1 MTKNNDVPSSEGYVK
16 YDKNAQH
23 IKSFSGKYRP
33 LLIFTNK
40 NCSANILLN
49 FLMEGK
55 EEYVEK
61 DNMSFHGKSTME
73 IRKALSEKKCS
84 VVITEDHTEEELKD
98 IHNIL
103 NYYTYSAILFY
114 DRTNPIDKNK
124 TIWDMLDSKNTPRA
138 AICVQDLYKENIN
151 LYILQTIFN
160 YIHVDISTEQFT
172 NAKIYGIIKRVNN
185 DENYVMNKHSISNIH
200 MLK

>member
-1 MTKNNDVPSSEGYVK
+1 MIKNNDVPSQEGYVK

-40 NCSANILLN
+40 NCSADILLK

-55 EEYVEK
+55 EEYAEK
-61 DNMSFHGKSTME
+61 DNVSFHNKSTME
-73 IRKALSEKKCS
+73 IRKIISKKMCGI
-84 VVITEDHTEEELKD
+84 VITEDHTKEELKD

-124 TIWDMLDSKNTPRA
+124 IMWDFLESKGVPRA

-151 LYILQTIFN
+151 LYILQRIFN

-172 NAKIYGIIKRVNN
+172 NAKIYGIIKRVNS

-200 MLK
+200 ML